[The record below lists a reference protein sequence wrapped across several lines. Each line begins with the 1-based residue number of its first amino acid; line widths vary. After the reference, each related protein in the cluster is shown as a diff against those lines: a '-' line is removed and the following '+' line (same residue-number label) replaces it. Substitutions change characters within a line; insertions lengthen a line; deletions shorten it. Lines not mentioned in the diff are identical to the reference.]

1 MKESMM
7 RSQVF
12 VSTLMNKL
20 IIVLPIFLLSMCSD
34 APVTPPVGA
43 FELEIEETQWNHVY
57 DAIEYIKQGQREK
70 KMTDPSDAIN
80 SALDDF
86 MEAQYGSDGSTE
98 QEKLL

>member
-1 MKESMM
+1 
-7 RSQVF
+7 
-12 VSTLMNKL
+12 MNKL
-20 IIVLPIFLLSMCSD
+20 AIIPMFFLTMCGT
-34 APVTPPVGA
+34 APVTPPAGA
-43 FELEIEETQWNHVY
+43 FELEIEESQWNYVY
-57 DAIEYIKQGQREK
+57 DAIEYIKQGQREE